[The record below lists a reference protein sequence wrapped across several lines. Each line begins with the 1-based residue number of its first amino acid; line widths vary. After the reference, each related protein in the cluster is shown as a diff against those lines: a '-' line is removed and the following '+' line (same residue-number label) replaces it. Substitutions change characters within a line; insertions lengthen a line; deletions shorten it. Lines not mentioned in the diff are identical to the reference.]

1 MIERALM
8 TPDELKSMPKGQF
21 IVMKTGHNPM
31 KVKLK
36 LFFKWGIKFEE
47 PFSIGERRVQTVKYL
62 NKRQME
68 SQINDDYNCGLS
80 DDEVRNLLE
89 YANNER
95 KAIKHKENMIKDEK
109 SSSDGFREPE
119 PTLSNIPSPKIN
131 NVK

>member
-1 MIERALM
+1 M
-8 TPDELKSMPKGQF
+8 
-21 IVMKTGHNPM
+21 
-31 KVKLK
+31 
-36 LFFKWGIKFEE
+36 
-47 PFSIGERRVQTVKYL
+47 QTVKYL
-62 NKRQME
+62 NKAQLE

-109 SSSDGFREPE
+109 SSSDGYRESE
-119 PTLSNIPSPKIN
+119 PTHSNIPSPKIN